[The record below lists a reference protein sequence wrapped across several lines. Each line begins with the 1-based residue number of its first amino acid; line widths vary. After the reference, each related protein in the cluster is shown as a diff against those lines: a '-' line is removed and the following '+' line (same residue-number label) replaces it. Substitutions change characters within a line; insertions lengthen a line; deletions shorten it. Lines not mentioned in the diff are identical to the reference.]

1 MRRNA
6 RFWNR
11 RRFLTVGVAIAAWPV
26 IAASQ
31 DQIFVISRERVSTEV
46 LAAQQL
52 RRAEAEMTA
61 VLQAQIERAKE
72 ALSAEEDELARNR
85 ADMDQEEFERRA
97 ASFDRRVRQTR
108 RIANERGA
116 ELTKGFK
123 EARATISNAI
133 PELLTQVRAEAG
145 ARIILDADQVI
156 LFDPALD
163 LTDRLIE
170 VFNQAMPVAPVPD
183 LDQSQPVLAPMPLR
197 EDAENTS
204 DQ

>member
-1 MRRNA
+1 MQLNA
-6 RFWNR
+6 RFWDR
-11 RRFLTVGVAIAAWPV
+11 RCILTLGAAFAVWPTFSV
-26 IAASQ
+26 SQ
-31 DQIFVISRERVSTEV
+31 EQIFVISQKRVSNEV

-52 RRAEAEMTA
+52 RQAEKEMTR
-61 VLQAQIERAKE
+61 VLQAQIERAQE

-85 ADMDQEEFERRA
+85 SEMEPEEFERRA
-97 ASFDRRVRQTR
+97 ASFDRRVRETR

-116 ELTKGFK
+116 ELQKGFND
-123 EARATISNAI
+123 ARAQILNTI

-170 VFNQAMPVAPVPD
+170 VFNQAMPIAPVPD
-183 LDQSQPVLAPMPLR
+183 VDLSKPVLAPKAP
-197 EDAENTS
+197 EQDVEPAEG
-204 DQ
+204 Q